1 VFNVRS
7 LMEQISRRSAEVS
20 GKLNLLL
27 LRDTLKRRDI
37 LTVVEKIEEL
47 AKIAKK
53 LREEAKL

>member
-1 VFNVRS
+1 
-7 LMEQISRRSAEVS
+7 MEQISRRSAEVS